1 MFRIVELY
9 VRKPLKDLLNPCA
22 NIIRAVEPGPANI
35 RAAPSCI
42 TQSAVIADRIA
53 EVS

>member
-35 RAAPSCI
+35 RAGSELHNAI
-42 TQSAVIADRIA
+42 RRHRRQDR
-53 EVS
+53 